1 MKTHKTNETN
11 HGNRARYLNWMKSL
25 SVFFLFLLGSN
36 FSQSQ
41 QSLFGLD
48 YNSSTGT
55 SRLVSINE
63 TLGTTS
69 TLVSF
74 PASYGLVSR
83 LTYVENQ
90 DAFFA
95 YGRSSNTDSTI
106 LIKINTCNLSFENI
120 GIVMLGNNPAYVPEG
135 LAYDPNTDVLYGAI
149 GTSLG
154 GFSSN
159 RLISLNTTTAAA
171 TQLGNISQT
180 PTIINNELDMMV
192 FTGTANASS
201 TLMGFDNFPNVN
213 SALYTV
219 TYSGI
224 GIGTATDLIN
234 YNASSSYRGLAYQ
247 ESTDLVHT
255 VIGTSLRSI
264 NPASGNLNPG
274 AVTITGTTS
283 IVGLSWGEI
292 TTGCPYELGD
302 VAVTCD
308 SIDCICCGAPTICIP
323 FNTKCEI
330 QDSMIGIDFCVNY
343 DQNFLTPTGNVT
355 LGDVVLD
362 GSPNADYAI
371 NYVMTPGEL
380 HVSIFYLPSAPV
392 TAMFEGAGEIAC
404 VEFTLSSSYT
414 TGDTLE
420 LSVCEVIEGFQTSVE
435 FECADTGSFVLLND
449 DILDGTLMF
458 WNDDLRPLRYDQA
471 NTADYLI
478 TNISGTDDNCTVINP
493 NVGVPDLD
501 GKFTYDINNGPSLEI
516 LRDIQGNSTSSA
528 PCPSPTGVMPVING
542 MDAYWTSLVTTLNG
556 SFVPNPYQIIAM
568 DVNMDGYVSA
578 NDITHIQNRTIGNI
592 CEYPQAWNYTPNPT
606 ANSLDW
612 RFIDRTTVENSP
624 EYTVSNVYPAND
636 LVGYS
641 KYNVPDVPFCLEV
654 AVDTNGTFC
663 TLVGDEN
670 YNGILLGDAN
680 GNWNGNTPTVIIKQV
695 PDEVFY
701 DLSQVTADQNCVFSI
716 PVYYTSTDNLMALD
730 FSMDYDESRLTLQNI
745 VPASGANGQMIG
757 AHNDLGDQVLFTS
770 YSSVPGGINLAAPVY
785 YLEFTSIDDDIYPS
799 DLGSISSYFNGSSA
813 TSTIVGTTTSC
824 STLDVTKITESVN
837 VQVSPNPFQD
847 VLDIDFGTELIEETT
862 ITVYDLQGR
871 KKIELDCLSNGKVSI
886 NTEKLAT
893 GAYMIYINEK
903 SIGKVIKL

>member
-1 MKTHKTNETN
+1 MKTHKMNETN
-11 HGNRARYLNWMKSL
+11 HGNRARYLNWMKTL
-25 SVFFLFLLGSN
+25 SVLFLFLLGSN

-41 QSLFGLD
+41 QSLYAIDFIGGQSRMIVVD
-48 YNSSTGT
+48 QNTGA
-55 SRLVSINE
+55 
-63 TLGTTS
+63 TTPIMI
-69 TLVSF
+69 F
-74 PASYGLVSR
+74 PASLGRVGR
-83 LTYVENQ
+83 LTWVPDQGVFY
-90 DAFFA
+90 A
-95 YGRSSNTDSTI
+95 YAGILNNTPTNLLRVNSCDSSFVDLGTMTLGGNTVF
-106 LIKINTCNLSFENI
+106 LS
-120 GIVMLGNNPAYVPEG
+120 EG
-135 LAYDPNTDVLYGAI
+135 LSYDPNSMELYAALSTAA
-149 GTSLG
+149 GTS
-154 GFSSN
+154 SSN
-159 RLISLNTTTAAA
+159 RLVILDQTTAVA
-171 TQLGNISQT
+171 TLVGNITQA
-180 PTIINNELDMMV
+180 PTVVNSELDV
-192 FTGTANASS
+192 LEFVGTANAPSA
-201 TLMGFDNFPNVN
+201 MVGFDNFPNNN
-213 SALYTV
+213 SV
-219 TYSGI
+219 FYSVDYNGANP
-224 GIGTATDLIN
+224 GAATDLNN
-234 YNASSSYRGLAYQ
+234 YGVSQGLGDFAYL
-247 ESTDLVHT
+247 ESADILFYVGTGE
-255 VIGTSLRSI
+255 IGTIDPATGVI
-264 NPASGNLNPG
+264 NPLTIPLIGAGAVSGASWGPLASGCGYTLD
-274 AVTITGTTS
+274 
-283 IVGLSWGEI
+283 
-292 TTGCPYELGD
+292 D
-302 VAVTCD
+302 VATTCD
-308 SIDCICCGAPTICIP
+308 SIDCICCGDPTICIP

-330 QDSMIGIDFCVNY
+330 KDGMIGIDFCMNY

-355 LGDVVLD
+355 IGDVVLD
-362 GSPNADYAI
+362 GSPNANYAI

-380 HVSIFYLPSAPV
+380 HVSIFYLPSAPA

-414 TGDTLE
+414 TGDTLDFA
-420 LSVCEVIEGFQTSVE
+420 VCEVIEGYQTSVE
-435 FECADTGSFVLLND
+435 FNCADSGTFVLLND
-449 DILDGTLMF
+449 DILDGTLLF

-501 GKFTYDINNGPSLEI
+501 GKFTYDINNGPNLEI

-568 DVNMDGYVSA
+568 DVNMDGFVSA

-592 CEYPQAWNYTPNPT
+592 CEYPQAWNYTPSPT

-680 GNWNGNTPTVIIKQV
+680 GSWNGNTPTVIFKQV
-695 PDEVFY
+695 PDEVLY
-701 DLSQVTADQNCVFSI
+701 DLSQVTVDQNCVFSI

-730 FSMDYDESRLTLQNI
+730 FAMDYDESRLTLQNI
-745 VPASGANGQMIG
+745 VPASGANSQMIG

-785 YLEFTSIDDDIYPS
+785 YIEFTSIDDDIYAS

-824 STLDVTKITESVN
+824 STLDVTQISEGIN
-837 VQVSPNPFQD
+837 VQVSPNPFED
-847 VLDIDFGTELIEETT
+847 VLDIDFGTELVEETT

-886 NTEKLAT
+886 NTEKLAA